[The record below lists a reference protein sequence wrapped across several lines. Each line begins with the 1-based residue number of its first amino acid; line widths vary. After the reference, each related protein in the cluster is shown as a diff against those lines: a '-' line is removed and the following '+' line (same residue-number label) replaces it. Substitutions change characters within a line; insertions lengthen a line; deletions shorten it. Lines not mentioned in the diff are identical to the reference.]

1 LIAIQMDL
9 PGCALVGSRTGSSG
23 QFEADRGRLESD
35 LKLIVGYV
43 VEDGRDQQPIR
54 SRLWSPRV

>member
-1 LIAIQMDL
+1 MDL